1 MFWPMLAIALGFLG
15 IAVLGVLGVKVFV
28 EARRLGRQ
36 VTVTAERINRA
47 SEDFERAATRL
58 AATGEG
64 LR

>member
-15 IAVLGVLGVKVFV
+15 IAVLGVLGIKVFV

-47 SEDFERAATRL
+47 SEDLEREATRL

>member
-47 SEDFERAATRL
+47 SEDLERAATRL

>member
-47 SEDFERAATRL
+47 SEELERAATRL